1 MMNLNALKIDPEFQG
16 KIPPLT
22 FEELEQLE
30 KNIVNDGKVINP
42 IIVWNGVI
50 VDGHNRY
57 TILKKHPDIPYT
69 VHEKA
74 FASRYEAI
82 IWICKNQLG
91 RRNLTP
97 EQKKYLVGKQYEAEK
112 RSHGANDGFRGNQHE
127 LVSAGKRHLP
137 TGTQTCKR
145 IAKDNGVG
153 KTYVKDAELYAKGVD
168 AAEEAVPGTRQ
179 KVLSGEVK
187 PTAAE
192 IASVA
197 RAPPEERPA
206 LVEKICTP
214 KKPKKSTSKST
225 SKAKKEKAENTAADA
240 VAEPT
245 CKSETAP
252 AGIDDPPKPTKTL
265 TELQTIRV
273 LSDKMESVEQVA
285 DAEGMLSEV
294 ESAADMMI
302 YRLDVCF
309 EHYPDFLKNPN
320 IRQKVVELLQ
330 KAKDYIV
337 KLEGEFAY
345 D

>member
-1 MMNLNALKIDPEFQG
+1 MMKLTALKIDPEFQG

-30 KNIVNDGKVINP
+30 KNIVSDGKVINP
-42 IIVWNGVI
+42 IIVWKGLV

-57 TILKKHPDIPYT
+57 AILQKHPDIPYT
-69 VHEKA
+69 VHEKE
-74 FASRYEAI
+74 FADRFEAI

-91 RRNLTP
+91 RRNLSP
-97 EQKKYLVGKQYEAEK
+97 EQKRYLVGKQYEAEK
-112 RSHGANDGFRGNQHE
+112 QVRGFQGNQHTV
-127 LVSAGKRHLP
+127 LVSTEFQYSPKEP
-137 TGTQTCKR
+137 KTSER
-145 IAKDNGVG
+145 IAAEHGVSHC
-153 KTYVKDAELYAKGVD
+153 YVQDAEKYATGID
-168 AAEEAVPGTRQ
+168 LIEEIHPGMKEQILSR
-179 KVLSGEVK
+179 KVK
-187 PTAAE
+187 ATAAE

-197 RAPPEERPA
+197 RASPEERPA

-214 KKPKKSTSKST
+214 KESKKSASKST
-225 SKAKKEKAENTAADA
+225 SKPKKVKNQKSLAAVEEASYKTEIPIPRMEDSSN
-240 VAEPT
+240 PQ
-245 CKSETAP
+245 
-252 AGIDDPPKPTKTL
+252 KPL
-265 TELQTIRV
+265 TELQTIRA

-294 ESAADMMI
+294 ESAASTMI

-309 EHYPDFLKNPN
+309 EHYPEFLKNPH

-330 KAKDYIV
+330 KAKEYIV